1 MSQELLCELNKI
13 VLKDVPVDEE
23 VMPGNYRN
31 YQVGVGGAYKYR
43 APAASDV
50 SELMNNFCDWINGF
64 DSAMT
69 GLDKIAIS
77 TLKAIAAHIYFV
89 LIHPFGDGN
98 GRTARLI
105 EFMILL
111 LSGAP
116 SPAAHLLS
124 NHYNQTRA
132 EYYRQLDKIS
142 KTGGNV
148 QDFFAYAIQG
158 LRDGLQNVI
167 DTIIEQVQLVS
178 WQHYVYQRFQP
189 IENDSAKRQRN
200 ILFQLSNQNEP
211 LALNEIERL
220 TAKIYLDK
228 GKTKNSFTRDWNSL
242 LKTDLIIE
250 KEGKY
255 SPNFS
260 LILNQLPF
268 SI

>member
-1 MSQELLCELNKI
+1 
-13 VLKDVPVDEE
+13 
-23 VMPGNYRN
+23 
-31 YQVGVGGAYKYR
+31 
-43 APAASDV
+43 
-50 SELMNNFCDWINGF
+50 
-64 DSAMT
+64 
-69 GLDKIAIS
+69 
-77 TLKAIAAHIYFV
+77 
-89 LIHPFGDGN
+89 
-98 GRTARLI
+98 
-105 EFMILL
+105 
-111 LSGAP
+111 
-116 SPAAHLLS
+116 LLS

-200 ILFQLSNQNEP
+200 ILFQLSNHNEP

-242 LKTDLIIE
+242 LKTDMIIE

-260 LILNQLPF
+260 LILNKLPF